1 MCPGHGSQDGPSR
14 PSSSAAGQDNR
25 DALPDWENLA
35 LPPPHVLSHREC
47 PRRVS
52 FPDKDSPWHAPG
64 VATAAP
70 DTDAPLY
77 LPVSTPDNQIYVP
90 CQTRSRR
97 SHRCALSSHR
107 HPARL
112 WDVRPGPPWGP
123 RSDGD
128 DTGGPRSGGG
138 VIPAEAVGGG
148 YSFPRET
155 EDAGE
160 GATKGTPSS
169 GLFRWVRLTR
179 SFDTTASHREAESV
193 QSSSHQKSLHCSAR
207 SAWLV
212 HG

>member
-1 MCPGHGSQDGPSR
+1 MGHRTVHPAPPAVQRVRTTVTPCRTGRTWRYHHPTSCPIVSARGGSHSR
-14 PSSSAAGQDNR
+14 TKT
-25 DALPDWENLA
+25 LPGMHLA
-35 LPPPHVLSHREC
+35 WLLPLQTRMPH
-47 PRRVS
+47 
-52 FPDKDSPWHAPG
+52 
-64 VATAAP
+64 
-70 DTDAPLY
+70 APLY